1 MQAPAQ
7 APPAP
12 AHVVLTDR
20 KRARAAAADSD
31 SESADTGS
39 DAASDSDSGGSEYA
53 PSSAEAKKEN
63 KKASKSTSA
72 GGALAARDAE
82 IRALRAENGRLRA
95 ALAAAGRPAPAGAA
109 GAAFAAPPPAGAP
122 PPGPEFAAR
131 ILRALKAAIN
141 AQMVDHLQALEHG
154 RSRVAAV
161 VPILDRAG
169 AAAVPGAELVAK
181 ATEGP
186 KRVAVLAGRAALEAL
201 DLSFAMSL
209 RYGACPALKDG
220 LKFAWSAE
228 TGVLKAT
235 GA

>member
-1 MQAPAQ
+1 
-7 APPAP
+7 
-12 AHVVLTDR
+12 
-20 KRARAAAADSD
+20 
-31 SESADTGS
+31 
-39 DAASDSDSGGSEYA
+39 
-53 PSSAEAKKEN
+53 
-63 KKASKSTSA
+63 
-72 GGALAARDAE
+72 
-82 IRALRAENGRLRA
+82 
-95 ALAAAGRPAPAGAA
+95 
-109 GAAFAAPPPAGAP
+109 
-122 PPGPEFAAR
+122 
-131 ILRALKAAIN
+131 
-141 AQMVDHLQALEHG
+141 MVDHLQALEHG